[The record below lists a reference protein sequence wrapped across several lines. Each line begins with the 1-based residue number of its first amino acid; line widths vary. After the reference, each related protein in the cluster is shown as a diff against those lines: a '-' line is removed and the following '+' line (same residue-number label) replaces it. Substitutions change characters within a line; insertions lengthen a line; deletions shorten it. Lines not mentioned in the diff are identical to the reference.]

1 MLRLPTS
8 SFTILMLVLAPAPAA
23 AQDTPP
29 RGVRIGISYTTDRP
43 GVIVLPVRGELGD
56 SIRAIVQRDL
66 DFGDRVALVGDGA
79 IVAPA
84 EGSGGGSALNYAV
97 LTRLG
102 AAAAIQATTT
112 PTGVHV
118 ALHDVGQRRVAEV
131 EDFVLPGVPYSREWR
146 HAVHGVADALE
157 EWITG
162 VRGVA
167 QSRIAYVRGGELRV
181 VDSDGA
187 MDVRV
192 PYDGRVLSPA
202 WHPSGDLLAF
212 NTFGLRS
219 EVIVYDLRSRRSR
232 AVSPTRGGVN
242 QTPAFSP
249 DGRWL
254 AYAHAYETGE
264 GSDLFIIPLE
274 GDGSVRRITVAR
286 GTINVSPSFSPDS
299 RRLAYTSSRS
309 GHPEVY
315 VVDADG
321 TNAELLTPYVFG
333 EQSYQSNPDWS
344 PDGRLVAYQS
354 QIGGRFQL
362 KTINL
367 RDRTSRQL
375 TSEGQNEDPSWAPDG
390 RHLVFASTRTGV
402 RELWVIDAE
411 TGRARQLT
419 RGGAGARLAA
429 WSRRLRSTQ
438 SP

>member
-1 MLRLPTS
+1 MSRLPTS
-8 SFTILMLVLAPAPAA
+8 SFAVLLIAAAAPAA
-23 AQDTPP
+23 AQDTLP

-43 GVIVLPVRGELGD
+43 GVVVLPVAGQVGD
-56 SIRAIVQRDL
+56 SIRAIVHRDL
-66 DFGDRVALVGDGA
+66 DFGDRVALVGQGA
-79 IVAPA
+79 VPTAA
-84 EGSGGGSALNYAV
+84 EGGTSGGSPNYA
-97 LTRLG
+97 LLARLG
-102 AAAAIQATTT
+102 AAAAVQATMT

-118 ALHDVGQRRVAEV
+118 TLHDIGQKRVAEV

-146 HAVHGVADALE
+146 HAVHGVADAVE
-157 EWITG
+157 EWVTG
-162 VRGVA
+162 VRGIA

-187 MDVRV
+187 MDIRI
-192 PYDGRVLSPA
+192 PYTARVLSPA
-202 WHPSGDLLAF
+202 WHPSGEMLAF
-212 NTFGLRS
+212 NTFGVRS
-219 EVIVYDLRSRRSR
+219 EVVVFDLRSGQTRP
-232 AVSPTRGGVN
+232 VSSTRGGVN
-242 QTPAFSP
+242 QTPSFSP

-264 GSDLFIIPLE
+264 GSDLYIVPL
-274 GDGSVRRITVAR
+274 DGQGSARRITVAR
-286 GTINVSPSFSPDS
+286 GTINVSPTFSPDG
-299 RRLAYTSSRS
+299 RRLAFTSSRS

-315 VVDADG
+315 LVDADG
-321 TNAELLTPYVFG
+321 TNAELLTTYVFG

-354 QIGGRFQL
+354 QIAGRFQL

-419 RGGAGARLAA
+419 RGGAGARLPA
-429 WSRRLRSTQ
+429 WSRRLRATQ